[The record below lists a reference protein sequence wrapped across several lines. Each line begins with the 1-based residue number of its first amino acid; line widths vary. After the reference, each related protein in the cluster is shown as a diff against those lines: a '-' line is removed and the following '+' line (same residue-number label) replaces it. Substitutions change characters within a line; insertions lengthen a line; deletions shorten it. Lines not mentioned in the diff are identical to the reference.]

1 MLHLHSYLK
10 LSLVL
15 LLISSFT
22 LSYLSCNHSDKN
34 DKDANSKALKS
45 TTDNTCMVWPGDADN
60 NGVVEIADILSI
72 GLMYG
77 QKGNKRKS
85 ANLNYKG
92 QIADKWNKSL
102 LNGADIAH
110 TDCNGDGTINSAD
123 TKAIVQNMNKP
134 PHKNNSGPF
143 PITGKTALTLNVVSK
158 TPGDKGKCR
167 CSKIEIDMN
176 VNNLDTLY
184 GASFAL
190 KYDNTRI
197 DSIIST
203 KLNSTC
209 LDKKGNDFISIL
221 KHDNDKNELY
231 VGLTSINPEAGDVP
245 CGSLGNITME
255 IMEFDD
261 DDEDK
266 DKLLFELGNTSSNLV
281 SSLKDTIITFS
292 SIDKLN
298 INE

>member
-1 MLHLHSYLK
+1 M
-10 LSLVL
+10 
-15 LLISSFT
+15 
-22 LSYLSCNHSDKN
+22 
-34 DKDANSKALKS
+34 
-45 TTDNTCMVWPGDADN
+45 
-60 NGVVEIADILSI
+60 
-72 GLMYG
+72 
-77 QKGNKRKS
+77 
-85 ANLNYKG
+85 
-92 QIADKWNKSL
+92 
-102 LNGADIAH
+102 
-110 TDCNGDGTINSAD
+110 
-123 TKAIVQNMNKP
+123 
-134 PHKNNSGPF
+134 
-143 PITGKTALTLNVVSK
+143 
-158 TPGDKGKCR
+158 
-167 CSKIEIDMN
+167 
-176 VNNLDTLY
+176 NLDDIKNLY